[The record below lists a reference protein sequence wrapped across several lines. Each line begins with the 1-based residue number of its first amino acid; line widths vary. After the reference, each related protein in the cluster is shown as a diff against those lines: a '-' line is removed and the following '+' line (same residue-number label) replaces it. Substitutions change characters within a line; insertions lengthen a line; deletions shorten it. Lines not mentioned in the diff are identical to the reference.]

1 MPANGTA
8 VVAGFVTG
16 ATFRPT
22 VLFVGTPAGGSL
34 EQARIAQYLQSR
46 VRLV

>member
-16 ATFRPT
+16 ATIRPT
-22 VLFVGTPAGGSL
+22 VLFVSMPAGESL
-34 EQARIAQYLQSR
+34 EQASIAQYLQSR